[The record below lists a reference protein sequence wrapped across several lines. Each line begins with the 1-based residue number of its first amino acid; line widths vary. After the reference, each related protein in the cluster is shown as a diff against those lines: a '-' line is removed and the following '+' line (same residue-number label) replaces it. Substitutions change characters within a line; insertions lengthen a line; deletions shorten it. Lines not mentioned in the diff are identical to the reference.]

1 MESELSNLITQTKNM
16 QLDEKKWN
24 KLNEYNLNIFNTLVL
39 LFFYYHYIHLSA
51 EVTCNLGLW
60 FYTEVDVSSWRPLI
74 FLA

>member
-51 EVTCNLGLW
+51 EATDSF
-60 FYTEVDVSSWRPLI
+60 FYINIYILYI
-74 FLA
+74 YI